1 MGERQVR
8 ARNARPYL
16 SPPLTRFLRRYD
28 CTPSERLSAEQNC
41 EVLISATE
49 YYKKQVS
56 EPAGS
61 QASWN
66 TRDQHMTTTLLRI
79 RAHLGEDTKIV

>member
-1 MGERQVR
+1 
-8 ARNARPYL
+8 
-16 SPPLTRFLRRYD
+16 LRRYD